1 MQGKQNVKKHG
12 GQNDRHNMISCSVPI
27 FVESRYRVSRK
38 RIKQTIV
45 KVLTDEGMTSAIEV
59 SVAIVGNRKM
69 RQLNKKYRN
78 IDKPTNVLSF
88 PQAEGENIP
97 VSSDTLQLGD
107 IILCYPIIVQ
117 ESARDDVLVDDKINE
132 LVAHS
137 VNHLLGIHH

>member
-1 MQGKQNVKKHG
+1 MRGRQNVKKQGEH
-12 GQNDRHNMISCSVPI
+12 DELHNMVTCSVPI

-38 RIKQTIV
+38 RIKQTV
-45 KVLTDEGMTSAIEV
+45 AKVLAEQGMTSTIEI
-59 SVAIVGNRKM
+59 SVAIVGIRKM

-88 PQAEGENIP
+88 PQTEGEHMP
-97 VSSDTLQLGD
+97 SPTDVLSLGD
-107 IILCYPIIVQ
+107 VILCYPVIVE